1 MGVLTALVASCT
13 VACSAEPSGG
23 TADNAPPAQV
33 LAANGTE
40 AVEQLSGEQARAAVE
55 TSAIQDV
62 DVESTL
68 ESLTVSG
75 DEKRA
80 IGAVLADIDAARA
93 TASREIMEYRDKY
106 PDAPIDGLG
115 PRAVSPGVLDRLS
128 PARLARELAMILGT
142 ERYAT
147 YRRQLQATR
156 ENNERLRDLTEHSLQ
171 TAAGTEGGVDR

>member
-68 ESLTVSG
+68 ESSTSTRLEPLPPGRSWS
-75 DEKRA
+75 
-80 IGAVLADIDAARA
+80 IGTSIPMLRS
-93 TASREIMEYRDKY
+93 TA
-106 PDAPIDGLG
+106 
-115 PRAVSPGVLDRLS
+115 
-128 PARLARELAMILGT
+128 
-142 ERYAT
+142 
-147 YRRQLQATR
+147 
-156 ENNERLRDLTEHSLQ
+156 
-171 TAAGTEGGVDR
+171 